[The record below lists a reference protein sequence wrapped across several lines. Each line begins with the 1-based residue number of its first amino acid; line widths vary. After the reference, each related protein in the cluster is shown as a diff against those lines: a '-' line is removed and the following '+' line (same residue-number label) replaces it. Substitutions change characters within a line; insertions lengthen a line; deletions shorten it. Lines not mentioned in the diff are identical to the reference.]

1 MNLPQRLSYVTL
13 GAHSMTTLRAFYAT
27 LGWVERP
34 GSNDEFVTYEMGF
47 ALLALYPLVLL
58 STEAAPGEALPGSAW
73 SGVTLGIN
81 VDDRAAVDDAFETAL
96 GAGAT
101 SVAGPVQR
109 EWGGYPGYIAD
120 PEGNRWEITW
130 APSALA
136 SLDPHVCRI
145 GSAQERHVYAWA
157 GRSECV

>member
-1 MNLPQRLSYVTL
+1 MSVPQRLGYVTL
-13 GAHSMTTLRAFYAT
+13 GARSMTTLRAFYAR

-34 GSNDEFVTYEMGF
+34 GSNDEFATYEMGS
-47 ALLALYPLVLL
+47 ALLALYPLALL
-58 STEAAPGEALPGSAW
+58 GREAAPGEALPGSTW

-101 SVAGPVQR
+101 AVARPVQR
-109 EWGGYPGYIAD
+109 EWGGYSGYIAD

-130 APSALA
+130 APSA
-136 SLDPHVCRI
+136 
-145 GSAQERHVYAWA
+145 
-157 GRSECV
+157 